1 MATPLDI
8 GLLDH
13 FEIIFPFLFI
23 LVFGYAILTKLKPF
37 GDDNKGI
44 YAVIAFALAVMT
56 IFSPI
61 VRETFVTAAPWFVLL
76 FIFII
81 FSMIAYMALGASQ
94 DDIVNVLKSPEHRFI
109 NFWMLALVL
118 IITIGSLATVVSRH
132 GGIGNE
138 LDTTENV
145 SVQEADLSEQESD
158 FWQTLVHPKVL
169 GMVLILLVS
178 FFTIQRLTKD

>member
-44 YAVIAFALAVMT
+44 YAVIAFVLAVMT

-76 FIFII
+76 FIFLI
-81 FSMIAYMALGASQ
+81 FTVIAYMALGASE
-94 DDIVNVLKSPEHRFI
+94 DDIVNVLKSSENRFI
-109 NFWMLALVL
+109 NLWVFALIL
-118 IITIGSLATVVSRH
+118 IIALGSLTTVLSRH
-132 GGIGNE
+132 GGVG
-138 LDTTENV
+138 TTPTEDLNMT
-145 SVQEADLSEQESD
+145 EAEASEQESE
-158 FWQTLVHPKVL
+158 FWSTLVHPKVL

-178 FFTIQRLTKD
+178 FFTIQRLTKE